1 MDYNDDQFDNYAVQL
16 RKGERMKVTISSQ
29 HATIDLAVY
38 RPGTSSVMLRVRT
51 AAQLAAKRLGQIRRA
66 TPGTRT
72 VVVRAKETGRH
83 FIALDAS
90 AGGDDYTLVMQQ
102 L

>member
-1 MDYNDDQFDNYAVQL
+1 
-16 RKGERMKVTISSQ
+16 
-29 HATIDLAVY
+29 
-38 RPGTSSVMLRVRT
+38 VRT